1 MQCNGFLHPS
11 RGLPLSLRQVARPPF
26 DMQGRSL
33 GGVDGFDSRG
43 ACWLL
48 PYGTAQNDKHFPS
61 PLSHCPLVFFCR
73 PRTRKDMQQ
82 ILKHVRRAKQIRAMP
97 PSLRL
102 CRRAP
107 SYASFE
113 PGVCRLDAGA
123 KSRGTAGRRAP
134 LISQQLQHLTHQ
146 DRKVSLST
154 PRQPRAK
161 STRLDVYPVDEKKS
175 DRKTGSRTSNAV
187 CS

>member
-1 MQCNGFLHPS
+1 MVLIRGEHVGFFPTAPPRTTS
-11 RGLPLSLRQVARPPF
+11 TFPPPCPIVPLF
-26 DMQGRSL
+26 
-33 GGVDGFDSRG
+33 
-43 ACWLL
+43 
-48 PYGTAQNDKHFPS
+48 
-61 PLSHCPLVFFCR
+61 FFCR